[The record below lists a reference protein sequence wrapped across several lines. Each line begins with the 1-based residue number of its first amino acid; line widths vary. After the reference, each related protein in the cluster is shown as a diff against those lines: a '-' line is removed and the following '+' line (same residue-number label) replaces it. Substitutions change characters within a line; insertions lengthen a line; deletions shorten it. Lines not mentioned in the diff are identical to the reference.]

1 MGVAGGC
8 VAGFLRRASFPE
20 GRAAKDGTLVDPSLD
35 GSDMFGGRRFSE
47 SESELT
53 RKGSNEL
60 EAGFLLWWANDWE
73 ELKAVPST
81 CEEGGSGGEGWR
93 SLLRRPWRLDIL
105 VAALSLGDLGCLP
118 RADLSAAGVAGC
130 GVFLSGTEAAGASS
144 VGCFD
149 WIACFDV
156 SSAELVD
163 GGCVLLADNFG
174 FGVRCCRG

>member
-1 MGVAGGC
+1 LERGTGTAREAGVGVAGGC

-105 VAALSLGDLGCLP
+105 GKEGGDVRLVSQSTESSEKVPCRCLISGRLGL
-118 RADLSAAGVAGC
+118 
-130 GVFLSGTEAAGASS
+130 
-144 VGCFD
+144 
-149 WIACFDV
+149 
-156 SSAELVD
+156 SSAC
-163 GGCVLLADNFG
+163 GFIRSGCRR
-174 FGVRCCRG
+174 VRCLLVGNGSSWCQFCGLL